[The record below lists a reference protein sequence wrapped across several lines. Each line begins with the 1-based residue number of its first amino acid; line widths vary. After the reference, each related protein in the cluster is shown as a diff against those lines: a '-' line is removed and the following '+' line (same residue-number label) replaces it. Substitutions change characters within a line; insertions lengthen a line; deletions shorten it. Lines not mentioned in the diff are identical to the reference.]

1 MTVKIDRRAPGTQ
14 PQGVVD
20 GYPQTALRWPSQPLH
35 KRPPTASELSGPRLG
50 PGGLLRRLAPVRGD
64 LAGVGAKRPIG
75 QLLHLRARVVDEDGA
90 PRGGFTSPRAARPAP
105 AGPEDRPGVR
115 VRAGGARAHR
125 DAGPAVKRLSAV
137 KPLP

>member
-50 PGGLLRRLAPVRGD
+50 PCGLLRRLAPVRRD
-64 LAGVGAKRPIG
+64 LAGVGAKRAIG
-75 QLLHLRARVVDEDGA
+75 QLIHLRARPVDQECT
-90 PRGGFTSPRAARPAP
+90 PV
-105 AGPEDRPGVR
+105 PGHLV
-115 VRAGGARAHR
+115 
-125 DAGPAVKRLSAV
+125 AVSAC
-137 KPLP
+137 KCAE